1 MLNYNLNYGDSRVTA
16 TVYQIG
22 RDHALVSEPQS
33 ARTAVRLRFF
43 GDDPDRARYQI
54 STLAVVAA
62 FLVFS
67 FCSLSLF
74 ISTQSSTFM
83 KRGARNW

>member
-1 MLNYNLNYGDSRVTA
+1 M
-16 TVYQIG
+16 
-22 RDHALVSEPQS
+22 
-33 ARTAVRLRFF
+33 RLRFF